1 MTKNPKISVII
12 PAYKTAPYIPECLD
26 SVLAQTMQDI
36 EIICIN
42 DGSPDNALEIFQE
55 YAKRD
60 NRIRVI
66 DQKNQGICAARNN
79 AIAAARAEYIFPLD
93 SDDKIAPDCL
103 AVLYNIITTTNCAA
117 VCPAGILFG
126 TVPDT
131 PWHLPKI
138 NHFNMYGGNNGIH
151 NSSLF
156 PKKLWE
162 KYGGYCM
169 DLNHLGGEDYDFWL
183 CFMDDNQKICRTEVP
198 LFFYRIKPQ
207 DQSRNKGGTREV
219 GEQIKQI
226 RMTRHPRIKF
236 YMFLQYVRNPF
247 RGIRETVR
255 SIRRK
260 LKQK

>member
-1 MTKNPKISVII
+1 MNKNPKISVII
-12 PAYKTAPYIPECLD
+12 PAYKTAQYIPACLN

-42 DGSPDNALEIFQE
+42 DGSPDNALEIFKE
-55 YAKRD
+55 YTKRD

-66 DQKNQGICAARNN
+66 DQKNQGICVARNK
-79 AIAAARAEYIFPLD
+79 AVASARGEYIFPLD
-93 SDDKIAPDCL
+93 SDDIIAPNCL
-103 AVLYNIITTTNCAA
+103 EFLYKTIKTKNCSV
-117 VCPAGILFG
+117 VCPACIIFG
-126 TVPDT
+126 TVDGAL
-131 PWHLPKI
+131 WKLPKI
-138 NHFNMYGGNNGIH
+138 NRFNMYGGKNGIH

-156 PKKLWE
+156 PKSLWE

-183 CFMDDNQKICRTEVP
+183 CFMDDNQKICRTEIP

-207 DQSRNKGGTREV
+207 TESRNTGGSREV

-226 RMTRHPRIKF
+226 RMARHPRIRF

-247 RGIRETVR
+247 RGIREMVR
-255 SIRRK
+255 GARRK